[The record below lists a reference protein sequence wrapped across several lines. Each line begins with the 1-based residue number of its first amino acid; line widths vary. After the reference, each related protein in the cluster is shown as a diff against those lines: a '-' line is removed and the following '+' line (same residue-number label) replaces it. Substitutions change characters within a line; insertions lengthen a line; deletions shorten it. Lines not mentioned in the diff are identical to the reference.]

1 MKNVMNAMIFGFKEI
16 LTWNTMKY
24 ALLSGFIVSVIWGFV
39 GYLLWDQMIALSSS
53 IMDFVPFSMVRSN
66 GAWMLS
72 TFLWFQ
78 LVIITFALI
87 FAFFGN
93 FILRTISKE
102 KYTSFSI
109 LVILSSALFWAI
121 VWFFQGEYIYHR
133 FLELLTW
140 MPFETVEKGIAYLI
154 AFYFIY
160 NAIVVSMVFVTSM
173 FSKPLMSSV
182 EMRHFGED
190 DVVHDHTFNIVGYT
204 LKDSALYLVASL
216 IAFPL
221 LFIPV
226 INILVQTVL
235 WNYLVKDTMSYDA
248 ASLVYEK
255 VDTKEIKGKW
265 KGLGSISFV
274 SILFNF
280 VPILNFFG
288 PYFGEIS
295 MFHYLKSLK
304 NHK

>member
-1 MKNVMNAMIFGFKEI
+1 MKNIMNAMIFGFKEI

-24 ALLSGFIVSVIWGFV
+24 ALLIGFIVSLVWGVI
-39 GYLLWDQMIALSSS
+39 GYLLWDQMIALSSA
-53 IMDFVPFSMVRSN
+53 IIDFVPFSMIRSS

-87 FAFFGN
+87 FAFLGN
-93 FILRTISKE
+93 FILRTVSKE

-109 LVILSSALFWAI
+109 WVILGSAVFWTVVWLFK
-121 VWFFQGEYIYHR
+121 GEYFYHQ
-133 FLELLTW
+133 FLQLLTW
-140 MPFETVEKGIAYLI
+140 LPFETVEKGISFLI

-160 NAIVVSMVFVTSM
+160 NAIVVSMIFLASVFSE
-173 FSKPLMSSV
+173 PLMSSV
-182 EMRHFGED
+182 EERHFKED
-190 DVVHDHTFNIVGYT
+190 DVVRDHTFKSIGYT
-204 LKDSALYLVASL
+204 LKDSALYLIASL

-248 ASLVYEK
+248 ATLVYEE
-255 VDTKEIKGKW
+255 VDTKEIKAKW
-265 KGLGSISFV
+265 KGLGIISFV

-280 VPILNFFG
+280 VPIFNFFG
-288 PYFGEIS
+288 PFFGEIS
-295 MFHYLKSLK
+295 MFHYLKSLEK
-304 NHK
+304 

>member
-1 MKNVMNAMIFGFKEI
+1 MKNIMNAMIFGFKEI

-24 ALLSGFIVSVIWGFV
+24 ALLSGFLVSVVWGFI
-39 GYLLWDQMIALSSS
+39 GYLLWDHMIALSSA
-53 IMDFVPFSMVRSN
+53 IIEFVPFSMIRSS

-93 FILRTISKE
+93 FILRTVSKE

-109 LVILSSALFWAI
+109 WVILGSAVFWSV
-121 VWFFQGEYIYHR
+121 VWFFKGEYFYHQ
-133 FLELLTW
+133 FLQLLTW
-140 MPFETVEKGIAYLI
+140 LPFETVEKGIAFLI

-160 NAIVVSMVFVTSM
+160 NAIVVSMIFLASV

-182 EMRHFGED
+182 EKRHFKED
-190 DVVHDHTFNIVGYT
+190 DVVRDHTFKIVGYT
-204 LKDSALYLVASL
+204 LKDSALYLIASL

-248 ASLVYEK
+248 AALVYEE
-255 VDTKEIKGKW
+255 VNTQEIKAKW
-265 KGLGSISFV
+265 KGLGIISFV

-288 PYFGEIS
+288 SFFGEIS
-295 MFHYLKSLK
+295 MFHYLKSIK
-304 NHK
+304 K

>member
-1 MKNVMNAMIFGFKEI
+1 MNVMIFGFKEI

-24 ALLSGFIVSVIWGFV
+24 ALLSGFLVSVFWGFIAYMFW
-39 GYLLWDQMIALSSS
+39 GQMIALSAA
-53 IMDFVPFSMVRSN
+53 IIDFIPFAMVRSN

-93 FILRTISKE
+93 VILRTVSKE
-102 KYTSFSI
+102 NYTSFSTW
-109 LVILSSALFWAI
+109 VILGSALFWGI
-121 VWFFQGEYIYHR
+121 VWLFKGEYFYHQ
-133 FLELLTW
+133 FLKLLTW
-140 MPFETVEKGIAYLI
+140 LPFETVEKGIAFLI

-160 NAIVVSMVFVTSM
+160 NAIVVSMIFLASL

-182 EMRHFGED
+182 EERHFGKD
-190 DVVHDHTFNIVGYT
+190 DVVRDHTFNIVGYT
-204 LKDSALYLVASL
+204 FKDSVLYVLASL

-226 INILVQTVL
+226 INILVQVVL

-248 ASLVYEK
+248 ASLVYEE
-255 VDTKEIKGKW
+255 VDTQEIKAKW
-265 KGLGSISFV
+265 KGLGVISFV
-274 SILFNF
+274 SVLFNF

-288 PYFGEIS
+288 PFFGEIS
-295 MFHYLKSLK
+295 MFHYLKSLEQS
-304 NHK
+304 

>member
-1 MKNVMNAMIFGFKEI
+1 MKNVINAMIFGFNEI

-24 ALLSGFIVSVIWGFV
+24 ALLSGFIVTVIWGFV
-39 GYLLWDQMIALSSS
+39 GYMLWDQMIALSSA
-53 IMDFVPFSMVRSN
+53 IIDFVPFSMVRSN

-87 FAFFGN
+87 FAFLGN
-93 FILRTISKE
+93 FILRTVSKE

-109 LVILSSALFWAI
+109 WVIVGSALFWAVI
-121 VWFFQGEYIYHR
+121 WFFQGEYFYHQ
-133 FLELLTW
+133 FLKLLTW
-140 MPFETVEKGIAYLI
+140 LPFETVEKGIAFLI

-160 NAIVVSMVFVTSM
+160 NAIVVSMIFLASV
-173 FSKPLMSSV
+173 FSKPLISSV
-182 EMRHFGED
+182 EERHFQED
-190 DVVHDHTFNIVGYT
+190 DVVRDHTFNIVGYT
-204 LKDSALYLVASL
+204 LKDSALYLLASL

-255 VDTKEIKGKW
+255 VDTQKIKAQW
-265 KGLGSISFV
+265 KGLGIISFV
-274 SILFNF
+274 SILFNL

-288 PYFGEIS
+288 PFFGEIS

-304 NHK
+304 KK

>member
-1 MKNVMNAMIFGFKEI
+1 MKNIINAMIFGFKEI

-24 ALLSGFIVSVIWGFV
+24 ALLSGFLVSVVWGFI
-39 GYLLWDQMIALSSS
+39 GYLLWDQMMALSST
-53 IMDFVPFSMVRSN
+53 IIEFVPFSMVRSN

-87 FAFFGN
+87 FAFLGN
-93 FILRTISKE
+93 FILRTVSKE

-109 LVILSSALFWAI
+109 WVITGSAAFWAVI
-121 VWFFQGEYIYHR
+121 WFFKGEYFYHQ
-133 FLELLTW
+133 FLQLLTW
-140 MPFETVEKGIAYLI
+140 LPFETVEKGIAFLI

-160 NAIVVSMVFVTSM
+160 NAIVVSTIFLTSVFSE
-173 FSKPLMSSV
+173 PLISSV
-182 EMRHFGED
+182 EERHFEED
-190 DVVHDHTFNIVGYT
+190 DVVRDHTFNIVRYT
-204 LKDSALYLVASL
+204 LKDSALYLIASL

-248 ASLVYEK
+248 AALVYEE
-255 VDTKEIKGKW
+255 VDTQEIKAKW
-265 KGLGSISFV
+265 KGLGTISFV

-280 VPILNFFG
+280 IPIFNFFG
-288 PYFGEIS
+288 PFFGEIS
-295 MFHYLKSLK
+295 MFHYLKSFEK
-304 NHK
+304 

>member
-1 MKNVMNAMIFGFKEI
+1 MKNIMNAMIFGFKEI

-24 ALLSGFIVSVIWGFV
+24 ALLSGFLVSVVWGFI
-39 GYLLWDQMIALSSS
+39 GYLLWDHMIALSSA
-53 IMDFVPFSMVRSN
+53 IIEFVPFSMIRSS

-93 FILRTISKE
+93 FILRTVSKE

-109 LVILSSALFWAI
+109 WVILGSAVFWSV
-121 VWFFQGEYIYHR
+121 VWFFKGEYFYHQ
-133 FLELLTW
+133 FLQLLTW
-140 MPFETVEKGIAYLI
+140 LPFETVEKGIAFLI

-160 NAIVVSMVFVTSM
+160 NAIVVSMIFLASV

-182 EMRHFGED
+182 EKRHFKED
-190 DVVHDHTFNIVGYT
+190 DVVRDHTFKIVGYT
-204 LKDSALYLVASL
+204 LKDSALYLIASL

-248 ASLVYEK
+248 AALVYEE
-255 VDTKEIKGKW
+255 VDTQEIKAKW
-265 KGLGSISFV
+265 KGLGIISFV

-280 VPILNFFG
+280 VPIFNFFG
-288 PYFGEIS
+288 PFFGEIS
-295 MFHYLKSLK
+295 MFHYLKSLEK
-304 NHK
+304 

>member
-1 MKNVMNAMIFGFKEI
+1 MKNIMNAMIFGFKEI

-24 ALLSGFIVSVIWGFV
+24 ALLSGFLVSVVWGFI
-39 GYLLWDQMIALSSS
+39 GYLLWDHMIALSSA
-53 IMDFVPFSMVRSN
+53 IIEFVPFSMVRSN

-93 FILRTISKE
+93 FILRTVSKE

-109 LVILSSALFWAI
+109 WVILGSAVFWSV
-121 VWFFQGEYIYHR
+121 VWFFKGEYFYHQ
-133 FLELLTW
+133 FLQLLTW
-140 MPFETVEKGIAYLI
+140 LPFETVEKGIAFLI

-160 NAIVVSMVFVTSM
+160 NAIVVSMIFLASV

-182 EMRHFGED
+182 EKRHFKED
-190 DVVHDHTFNIVGYT
+190 DVVRDHTFKIVGYT
-204 LKDSALYLVASL
+204 LKDSALYLIASL

-248 ASLVYEK
+248 AALVYEE

-265 KGLGSISFV
+265 KGLGTISFV

-288 PYFGEIS
+288 PFFGEIS
-295 MFHYLKSLK
+295 MFHYLKSIK
-304 NHK
+304 K